1 LVDIQTVSI
10 AVASASVVLATIY
23 YIWQIGHQTKLR
35 QTDLIMRLQSTWLQS
50 LRESYETVM
59 KMKYEDYGEYAKKY
73 PLWKGVGTPETRA
86 VAEVCSFFDGIGIL
100 LHRRL
105 IDVEMVDELFSVYI
119 KDAWEKLKPG
129 IEGLRRERYPT
140 LRKWFEYLYNELKK
154 REQKLQAKKD

>member
-1 LVDIQTVSI
+1 MVDIQTVSI

-86 VAEVCSFFDGIGIL
+86 VAEVGTFFDGIGIL